1 MGVYDP
7 LRDYLRKQKL
17 AEFVLTFE
25 EIERVLKRMLPNSAA
40 HPQWWE
46 NAAEVQHVQQ
56 RAWSDA
62 GYQAF
67 LMKGADKV
75 RFVRS
80 A

>member
-7 LRDYLRKQKL
+7 LREYLRKQKL
-17 AEFVLTFE
+17 SEFVLTFE

-46 NAAEVQHVQQ
+46 DAVDVRHIQQ

-62 GYQAF
+62 GFKAF
-67 LMKGADKV
+67 LIKGADKV